1 VRLDRLRRR
10 LDALYRHYDHRFVDP
25 DPLQFVR
32 LQRRAEDREVVGLL
46 ASALAYGN
54 VLQIKRSIA
63 AVLDVLGPRPARALR
78 RLSPRAAA
86 RALAGFKHRFNDG
99 RDVACLLHFVRQML
113 DSAGSVE
120 AFFTAGLA
128 PGEAHVGP
136 ALASFSARAL
146 ALGHGGLYGD
156 GALPAKAGV
165 RFFFPSPDDGS
176 PCKRLNLY
184 LRWMVRREGVDLGL
198 WRTVEPRRLVIPLD
212 AHVFAIARRVALTRY
227 RSPGWR
233 MALDITA
240 RLRRLDPHDPV
251 KYDFAL
257 HRMGLWKKHDQ
268 IRSLRSGPAATL
280 QPVGGPDTIASG
292 APLWNRR
299 RAVSL
304 SDRET
309 PPPGRALRRR

>member
-1 VRLDRLRRR
+1 MWRSSLQYNPSVRIDRLRRR
-10 LDALYRHYDHRFVDP
+10 LDALYRHYDVRFVDP

-32 LQRRAEDREVVGLL
+32 EQRRAEDREVVGLV

-54 VLQIKRSIA
+54 VRQIKRSIA
-63 AVLDVLGPRPARALR
+63 DVLAVLGPRPARALR
-78 RLSPRAAA
+78 RLSPAAA
-86 RALAGFKHRFNDG
+86 AHALAGFKHRFNDG
-99 RDVACLLHFVRQML
+99 RDVACLFYFVRQML
-113 DSAGSVE
+113 EGAGTIE
-120 AFFTAGLA
+120 AFFAAGLGA
-128 PGEAHVGP
+128 DDRHVGP
-136 ALASFSARAL
+136 ALASFSARTL
-146 ALGHGGLYGD
+146 ALDHGGLYGE
-156 GALPAKAGV
+156 GPLPPRAGV

-198 WRTVEPRRLVIPLD
+198 WRAVEPGRLVIPLD

-240 RLRRLDPHDPV
+240 HLRRLDPADPV

-257 HRMGLWKKHDQ
+257 HRMGLWKKDEE
-268 IRSLRSGPAATL
+268 IRSLRSGRAAAPQPA
-280 QPVGGPDTIASG
+280 GGPATRATG
-292 APLWNRR
+292 APLRNRR

-304 SDRET
+304 S
-309 PPPGRALRRR
+309 